1 MVSGEWWQTHR
12 PTCQKS
18 DVGQGERWGLMR
30 WAVSCVPFLLLT
42 QMYSSL
48 FTLHHLSLLFMGNYT
63 CYNRL
68 GSEITHTFGSRFLR
82 DQKVG
87 PHLEGPRY
95 NKGVSVRNT
104 TSTEK
109 KKRRNQ
115 QHIFITDSHKRMLQ
129 CSIALLIIHNKI
141 LKMYLK

>member
-1 MVSGEWWQTHR
+1 VVSGDRLTGPHVRSQMWANPSE
-12 PTCQKS
+12 
-18 DVGQGERWGLMR
+18 GERWGLMR

-42 QMYSSL
+42 QMHSSL

-63 CYNRL
+63 CYRL
-68 GSEITHTFGSRFLR
+68 GSEITHTFASRFLR

-109 KKRRNQ
+109 NKKETNNTYLLPTV
-115 QHIFITDSHKRMLQ
+115 IKE
-129 CSIALLIIHNKI
+129 CCNVALLYWLYITRF
-141 LKMYLK
+141 